1 MAQHKTKL
9 NNSTMQTALYHAS
22 SVFLEQVDV
31 KTTRQNICQLVIDKF
46 GLEMAWLG
54 LVNEN
59 DFNVHPVTCCGF
71 QEGYLDSIRITWDD
85 SPTGQG
91 PTGAAIRTGKAV
103 PMNRIDTDP
112 AYALWRPA
120 ALAQGY
126 RSSAALP
133 LSYGKKMLGALNVY
147 SKSPSHFTP
156 ERLQELQSFANLA
169 AVALQKATL
178 YEQVQHHAEELEQRV
193 SRRTA
198 ELTEANQ
205 ILELEI
211 AERERTEAD
220 RARFTNKLRIAAEV
234 STQLAAILDIE
245 DLLSNVVALLQS
257 RFKLYHVHV
266 YLLDESGDTL
276 VVRVGSG
283 DIGKKLREQRHVIP
297 LNRERSLVARAA
309 RLQQTLVVGDVH
321 TDPYF
326 MSNPLLPDTHS
337 EVAVPLIAG
346 DRTLGVLDL
355 QDNRLNRFTQSDL
368 DTFSALAG
376 QIAIAVQNAHLF
388 EEQKRVEKALRE
400 GETRYRN
407 LALENARLLEQ
418 ARQDAETKAVLL
430 KEVNHRVKNNLA
442 AIVGMLYIE
451 RRHIGIEAQA
461 TYQRIMKD
469 LINRIEGL
477 ATVHHLLSEFE
488 WAPVP
493 LNQLAEQVVASALQA
508 LPPDKY
514 IRVDIPQSSR
524 HVSPKQANGLAM
536 VINELATNTIKHALT
551 GRKTA
556 QINIRIAEDEN
567 KDILFEFQ
575 DDGPGFSERALC
587 LEYQNIGMYLI
598 QNIVRKDLRG
608 EVSLNNTPGATISI
622 HFPASLTL

>member
-1 MAQHKTKL
+1 MAQLETEL
-9 NNSTMQTALYHAS
+9 NNSTIQAQAALYHAS
-22 SVFLEQVDV
+22 TVFLEQVDV
-31 KTTRQNICQLVIDKF
+31 QTTLENMCRLAVEQF
-46 GLEMAWLG
+46 GLTMVWVG
-54 LVNEN
+54 LVKEN
-59 DFNVHPVTCCGF
+59 DFCVRPAASYGATQEYLHSLNV
-71 QEGYLDSIRITWDD
+71 TWDN

-91 PTGAAIRTGKAV
+91 PVGAAIRTGKAV
-103 PMNRIDTDP
+103 SLNRIDANP
-112 AYALWRPA
+112 MAVAWHAA
-120 ALAQGY
+120 ALKRGLHA
-126 RSSAALP
+126 SAALP
-133 LSYGKKMLGALNVY
+133 LRYGDKILGAL
-147 SKSPSHFTP
+147 SLHCQEPDHFTP
-156 ERLQELQSFANLA
+156 ERLQELQSFANLS
-169 AVALQKATL
+169 AVALQKAML
-178 YEQVQHHAEELEQRV
+178 YEQVQRHAEELEQRV
-193 SRRTA
+193 ARRTA
-198 ELTEANQ
+198 ELTQANQ
-205 ILELEI
+205 SLQLEI
-211 AERERTEAD
+211 VERKRTEAD
-220 RARFTNKLRIAAEV
+220 RTRFTNQLRIAAEV

-245 DLLSNVVALLQS
+245 DLLSNIVALLKS

-266 YLLDESGDTL
+266 YLLNENGDAL

-283 DIGKKLREQRHVIP
+283 KIGKQLREQGHAI
-297 LNRERSLVARAA
+297 LLTRERSLVARAA

-321 TDPYF
+321 ADPYF

-346 DRTLGVLDL
+346 DKTLGVLDL
-355 QDNRLNRFTQSDL
+355 QDNRLNRFTQFDL

-400 GETRYRN
+400 SETRYRN

-461 TYQRIMKD
+461 TYQSIMKD

-477 ATVHHLLSEFE
+477 ATAHHLLSAFE

-493 LNQLAEQVVASALQA
+493 LSQLAEQVVASALQA

-536 VINELATNTIKHALT
+536 VINELATNTIKHALA

-556 QINIRIAEDEN
+556 QINIRIAEEAN

-608 EVSLNNTPGATISI
+608 EVGLKNTPGATVSI
-622 HFPASLTL
+622 RFPAN